1 LRTVARVAVVAG
13 AIGSVGI
20 MLRVGHRNGASIPV
34 ILVIFFTIW
43 VLSPFAALVLADI
56 LSRRWSV
63 PIGATLTRV
72 MLSVTLGSLAIYGGV
87 ALNPPRPKPASV
99 FLMVPFGAWLLMTV
113 VAIAAF
119 GSDRRS
125 RRGAGS

>member
-1 LRTVARVAVVAG
+1 VRSLRAVARVAVVAG
-13 AIGSVGI
+13 AIGSVGL
-20 MLRVGHRNGASIPV
+20 MLRVGHRNGAGIPV

-72 MLSVTLGSLAIYGGV
+72 MLVVTLGSLAVYGGV
-87 ALNPPRPKPASV
+87 ALSPPRPKPAFV
-99 FLMVPFGAWLLMTV
+99 FLVVPLGAWLLMTV
-113 VAIAAF
+113 VAIVGF

-125 RRGAGS
+125 AR